1 MLPMKQVTIMT
12 VIGSILVLLCS
23 IFLGVFPSIFN
34 SIVNK
39 MLVLS
44 KDSATLGDFI
54 SPPVPIYMQFY
65 LFHVTN
71 PDDIRF
77 HGAKPKLKQ
86 IGPYT
91 YAEVRTKHN
100 MTWNDDEG
108 TVTYLQDKSYFFRED
123 LSHGLKESD
132 RITTINP
139 IMVVLAD
146 FIDRYRTKN
155 NSLLLDLI
163 WTEIESG
170 FDLFATEAIGDTIFY
185 GFDLPEFDFD
195 FSDLSILPGVNLS
208 VTEGLNGSL
217 YDILDLL
224 NERGVIHVAPP
235 ESLKSNQIHFL
246 KNNTDDHPYEVKTGA
261 KGLDDYL
268 RIVKWNGNKSL
279 SYWNDNYCDM
289 INGTDG
295 TQFPPQVSKDQALYI
310 YTSELCRSLY
320 LTYEKE
326 IDVHGVTTYRFIP
339 PKDALEDPMVNPD
352 NQCFCYPNISYC
364 LHASMLN
371 MAPCAFDAP
380 IVLST
385 PHFYQ
390 GNQEDIDS
398 IDGLAPHKDEHET
411 YLDIEPNTGV
421 AMRAM
426 KKMQLNVP
434 LKRYGSF
441 PSFKNVPEVIF
452 PIVWVNESAQID
464 EDTASSV
471 RKALYTPFTIV
482 DAICGTLIGIG
493 ALLILV
499 GTWKFI
505 GVRRARNQQKL

>member
-23 IFLGVFPSIFN
+23 IFLGVFPSIFH
-34 SIVNK
+34 SIVGK
-39 MLVLS
+39 MLVIS
-44 KDSATLGDFI
+44 EDSATLKDFI

-65 LFHVTN
+65 LFNVTN

-77 HGAKPKLKQ
+77 HGAKPKLRQ
-86 IGPYT
+86 RGPYT

-100 MTWNDDEG
+100 ITWHDDEG
-108 TVTYLQDKSYFFRED
+108 TVSYLQDKSYFFRED
-123 LSHGLKESD
+123 LSDGLLETD
-132 RITTINP
+132 MITTINP

-146 FIDRYRTKN
+146 FIEKYRTEDNKMLMN
-155 NSLLLDLI
+155 LL
-163 WTEIESG
+163 WTEIEAG
-170 FDLFATEAIGDTIFY
+170 FDIFTTEAIGDTIFY
-185 GFDLPEFDFD
+185 GFDLPKFDFD
-195 FSDLSILPGVNLS
+195 FSGIAVLFPALNITQGLSGTIYEILEKLYEKGVLP
-208 VTEGLNGSL
+208 E
-217 YDILDLL
+217 
-224 NERGVIHVAPP
+224 APP
-235 ESLKSNQIHFL
+235 KGLESNLIHFL
-246 KNNTDDHPYEVKTGA
+246 KNNTDDFTYEVKTGA
-261 KGLDDYL
+261 QGLDDYL
-268 RIVKWNGNKSL
+268 SIVKWRGNESL
-279 SYWNDNYCDM
+279 SYWNNEYCDM

-295 TQFPPQVSKDQALYI
+295 TQFPPQVTKDKDLYL

-320 LTYEKE
+320 LKYERE
-326 IDVHGVTTYRFIP
+326 TDVHGITTYRFVP
-339 PKDALEDPMVNPD
+339 PKDVLEDPKVNPD
-352 NQCFCYPNISYC
+352 NQCFCYPNVSYC
-364 LHASMLN
+364 LGASMLN

-390 GNQEDIDS
+390 GNQVDIDS
-398 IDGLAPHKDEHET
+398 IDGLDPHKEEHET

-464 EDTASSV
+464 EEMAQSV
-471 RKALYTPFTIV
+471 GKAIYTPFTIV

-493 ALLILV
+493 AVLLLV
-499 GTWKFI
+499 GAWKFI

>member
-139 IMVVLAD
+139 IMVAIAAKVQKLPIAIQAIVELAFLRFRESL
-146 FIDRYRTKN
+146 FITKN
-155 NSLLLDLI
+155 VGELLFKGYDAPLLSELIKYAGDPTNSKGKF
-163 WTEIESG
+163 G
-170 FDLFATEAIGDTIFY
+170 FFY
-185 GFDLPEFDFD
+185 P
-195 FSDLSILPGVNLS
+195 
-208 VTEGLNGSL
+208 
-217 YDILDLL
+217 
-224 NERGVIHVAPP
+224 
-235 ESLKSNQIHFL
+235 